1 MNKIHVLS
9 GVACLSLFL
18 ATGALAE
25 ILGVQPGTS
34 SDPKDNVP
42 KEIQRSNPSGVPF
55 GSGGTGPGTRGDALV
70 GEEKEKP
77 DPVTQRELEQNAEQG
92 GGAALAAEALKEKSV
107 SKSKKAMKTKDR
119 KSAAPSDT
127 GHGGPMKNP
136 KMFQQQSSDKSVQG
150 QGLINEQP
158 MEKQQPANR

>member
-9 GVACLSLFL
+9 GVACVSMFL

-70 GEEKEKP
+70 GEENEKP
-77 DPVTQRELEQNAEQG
+77 DPVTQRELEQNAG
-92 GGAALAAEALKEKSV
+92 KNPGGAAVAAEVLKEQNKTTSKKSM
-107 SKSKKAMKTKDR
+107 KSKHRETSGARDGSKTDR
-119 KSAAPSDT
+119 E
-127 GHGGPMKNP
+127 
-136 KMFQQQSSDKSVQG
+136 MFRQQRSDKTEQG